1 LQKRFAIVV
10 GIICLGYLVLEWYN
24 GRAQMADFRV
34 YYDAANALIHGD
46 TLYGKAFGVSSGF
59 YKYSP
64 FACIPFIPLAL
75 LPYGIASVVYYLL
88 TTAAIIW
95 FSLRVSKVVSG
106 SDSSTTLTLP
116 ILTALFLIDHLERE
130 LHLGNINLL
139 LLIALFESYI
149 LLKSNRNQK
158 GGALYGLVLLFKPH
172 FLLLLPYLIWKK
184 RIIAVYS
191 CFAMIG
197 LGLLIP
203 AAALGWQ
210 QNEQLLHQW
219 AHAMSDHN
227 VALQVSPNTIYGL
240 INKTFMSGSAG
251 AWLVAVCLAVVASC
265 IACWI
270 LRNDRLA
277 STSWSTE
284 VRFKEY
290 FILIALVPNLVH
302 TDTEHFMWVWPI
314 LALAIHETMKPDASW
329 RKTRIVLLTLAFIPF
344 ALNSPDIVG
353 SKIRLLF
360 DEGGLGVAN
369 VLILVCALMPSYK

>member
-1 LQKRFAIVV
+1 MQKRFAIVV

-46 TLYGKAFGVSSGF
+46 MLYGKAFGVSSGF

-106 SDSSTTLTLP
+106 TETLNTLTLP
-116 ILTALFLIDHLERE
+116 ILTGLFLIDHLERE

-184 RIIAVYS
+184 RIIAVSS

-227 VALQVSPNTIYGL
+227 IALQLSPNTIYGL
-240 INKTFMSGSAG
+240 INNALMNGGAG
-251 AWLVAVCLAVVASC
+251 AWLVAVCLAVVASY

-277 STSWSTE
+277 GARWSSD
-284 VRFKEY
+284 VRFTEY
-290 FILIALVPNLVH
+290 FLLVALVPNLVH
-302 TDTEHFMWVWPI
+302 TDTEHFMWVWPM

>member
-1 LQKRFAIVV
+1 
-10 GIICLGYLVLEWYN
+10 
-24 GRAQMADFRV
+24 MADFRV

-75 LPYGIASVVYYLL
+75 LPYGIASVFYYLL

-106 SDSSTTLTLP
+106 SETLNTLTLP
-116 ILTALFLIDHLERE
+116 ILNGLFLIDHLERE

-139 LLIALFESYI
+139 LLIALFESYV
-149 LLKSNRNQK
+149 LLKSNRNAK
-158 GGALYGLVLLFKPH
+158 GGALCGLVLLFKPH

-184 RIIAVYS
+184 RILAVSS
-191 CFAMIG
+191 CFAVIG

-210 QNEQLLHQW
+210 QNVQLLQQW

-227 VALQVSPNTIYGL
+227 IALQLSPNTIYGL
-240 INKTFMSGSAG
+240 INITFMHGNAG
-251 AWLVAVCLAVVASC
+251 AWLVLSCLVAVASWFAFL
-265 IACWI
+265 IV
-270 LRNDRLA
+270 RNDRLA
-277 STSWSTE
+277 GARWSSD
-284 VRFKEY
+284 VRFTEY
-290 FILIALVPNLVH
+290 FLLVALVPNLVH
-302 TDTEHFMWVWPI
+302 TDTEHFMWVWPM
-314 LALAIHETMKPDASW
+314 LALAIYGAMKTDGAW
-329 RKTRIVLLTLAFIPF
+329 RKTRIALLTLAFIPF

-369 VLILVCALMPSYK
+369 VLILVCALMKNDR

>member
-1 LQKRFAIVV
+1 MQKRFAIVV
-10 GIICLGYLVLEWYN
+10 GIVCLGYLVLEWYN

-75 LPYGIASVVYYLL
+75 LPYGIASVFYYLL

-106 SDSSTTLTLP
+106 SETLNTLTLP
-116 ILTALFLIDHLERE
+116 ILTGLFLIDHLERE

-139 LLIALFESYI
+139 LLIALFESYV
-149 LLKSNRNQK
+149 LLKSNRNAK

-184 RIIAVYS
+184 RILAVSS
-191 CFAMIG
+191 CFAVIG

-210 QNEQLLHQW
+210 QNVQLLQQW

-227 VALQVSPNTIYGL
+227 IALQLSPNTIYGL
-240 INKTFMSGSAG
+240 INHAFMYGNAG
-251 AWLVAVCLAVVASC
+251 AWLVLSCLVAVASWFAFL
-265 IACWI
+265 IV
-270 LRNDRLA
+270 RNDRLA
-277 STSWSTE
+277 GARWSSD
-284 VRFKEY
+284 VRFTEY
-290 FILIALVPNLVH
+290 FLLVALVPNLVH
-302 TDTEHFMWVWPI
+302 TDTEHFMWVWPM
-314 LALAIHETMKPDASW
+314 LALAIYGAMQTDGEW
-329 RKTRIVLLTLAFIPF
+329 RKTRIALLALAFIPF

-369 VLILVCALMPSYK
+369 VLILVCALMKNER